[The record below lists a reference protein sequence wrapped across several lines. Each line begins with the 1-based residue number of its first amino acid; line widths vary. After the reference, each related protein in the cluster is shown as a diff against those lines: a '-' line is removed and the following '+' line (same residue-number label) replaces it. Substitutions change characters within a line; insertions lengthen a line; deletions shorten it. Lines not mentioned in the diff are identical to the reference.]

1 MPEIQNIFV
10 KSKMNQDLDDRL
22 VPKGEYRKA
31 LNIAISRSEG
41 SDVGTVQNA
50 LGNSLISATE
60 ISDIQNLDVIG
71 YYIDQS
77 QNDIY
82 VFLTDYV
89 DSSSSG
95 VANFAPSTANC
106 FIYRYNTISNLY
118 TKLVEGYYLNFSKNS
133 PVMGVNI
140 LEGLLFFTDNRNQPR
155 KINVSTA
162 ATDAFYYNN
171 EDKISVAKYY
181 PYTPI
186 NLINLAD
193 DNLGQSTMTNP
204 AQKFLDIEKGGEVYD
219 NPDYDVDFGGDQELL
234 SDKFVRFSYR
244 FRFDDGEYSLQ
255 APWTQVC
262 FIPKQQGYFN
272 TADAAATYRST
283 VVSFMEN
290 NVTQMLLNIQF
301 PTENPISDL
310 NISSVDIL
318 YKESDALSIKVIET
332 IPAQT
337 VYAQMQANT
346 NKLVY
351 SYKYISTKPYK
362 TLPSDES
369 TRVYDV
375 VPVKAL
381 AQEIVSNR
389 VIYGNFFDKQTPPNF
404 LNYGVGY
411 GLKDPVVTPV
421 EKIYSQIEYPSSS
434 LKQNRNYQAAFVLA
448 DRFGRQSS
456 VILSAKDSGTTRD
469 DLLFGGSTVY
479 LPYANASQT
488 PLDFPGY
495 ELKVLVDT
503 IEGGN
508 TAIPEQPN
516 INTGYPGVYKDNLKG
531 VDSVIINQA
540 GTGYSDG
547 TDISTTGGAGT
558 GCTVDIVTNVS
569 GEIVSVLIN
578 KAGTGYR
585 NGDLLTPSGTGSN
598 GLLTATVYD
607 PNPLGWYSYKIVV
620 KQTEQEYY
628 NVYLPGILNGYPF
641 GSALNA
647 DAINPQPELNQTANI
662 VLFSDN
668 INKVPKDL
676 SEVGP
681 DQKQYRSSV
690 NLFGRVTPYSA
701 ARAST
706 FSTQYYPTALPDTI
720 PSIAT
725 LRDTNYIAVLNSPG
739 NLEDLSYSEFYQS
752 DTNPSIA
759 RVSTNS
765 GIGKAS
771 TTGSSEAPVYGFSLG
786 VYETGPVTSLLDIY
800 WETSTVG
807 LISELNKIVQVD
819 FEGPASLELD
829 SPYVHFES
837 DAPGYQITAGKAVDN
852 EGGLFADNQITYTL
866 FSVVDENGLAISQFS
881 GTNQS
886 RTGISCYELV
896 SGQSGFTLSI
906 SADTYFYYESIDAQ
920 NNFTF
925 TVSCY
930 DNQAGTDTYL
940 EFTGSLSNTPPE
952 ITTPS
957 SPGTVVSY
965 TVGTLEGIVID
976 MNGNNGVNPG
986 AFSNTRL
993 RELVWSMGDAFNTI
1007 RPNDPPDPNNFGFTI
1022 NSITGLV
1029 EVEDLFITS
1038 GTVYEMPITLTDSG
1052 GAADAV
1058 TYDLQVSVSSSQTI
1072 TFKSYNRNSSSQGAP
1087 LPVINEVYYEW
1098 QGSEVVE
1105 REMLYPYDDTRVLK
1119 SSLSTQSIP
1128 KPVNPYTNP
1137 GLKAELSFENRN
1149 TGNTFAKWYI
1159 YKGDP
1164 LSQSQSFNPVT
1175 DSLPT
1180 GVTELY
1186 ASPNISPTTTPGVP
1200 YTATYTIP
1208 ESDQVGAPYFFT
1220 TFILIDDIS
1229 G

>member
-1 MPEIQNIFV
+1 MPEIQNIFI
-10 KSKMNQDLDDRL
+10 KSKMNQDIDDRL

-31 LNIAISRSEG
+31 LNIAVSRSEG

-50 LGNSLISATE
+50 LGNSLIATTE
-60 ISDIQNLDVIG
+60 LSGIQNLDVIG

-77 QNDIY
+77 QDDIY

-133 PVMGVNI
+133 PILGVNI

-162 ATDAFYYNN
+162 ATDISYYNT

-186 NLINLAD
+186 NLVNLAD
-193 DNLGQSTMTNP
+193 GNLGESTMTNP
-204 AQKFLDIEKGGEVYD
+204 AQQFLDIEKGEETYD
-219 NPDYDVDFGGDQELL
+219 NPDYDEDWAGDPELL

-244 FRFDDGEYSLQ
+244 FKFDDGEYSIQ

-272 TADAAATYRST
+272 TEDASATYRST

-290 NVTQMLLNIQF
+290 NATQMLLNIYF
-301 PTENPISDL
+301 PTANPISDL

-318 YKESDALSIKVIET
+318 YKESDALAIKVVET
-332 IPAQT
+332 IPAET

-346 NKLVY
+346 NNLVY

-362 TLPSDES
+362 TLPPEES

-381 AQEIVSNR
+381 AQEIISNR
-389 VIYGNFFDKQTPPNF
+389 VVYGNFFDKHTPPNF
-404 LNYGVGY
+404 LNYGVGF
-411 GLKDPVVTPV
+411 GLKDPVVVPV
-421 EKIYSQIEYPSSS
+421 DKVYSQIEYPSSS
-434 LKQNRNYQAAFVLA
+434 LKQNRNYQVGFVLA

-469 DLLFGGSTVY
+469 DLLFGGSTIYV
-479 LPYANASQT
+479 PYANAAVNA
-488 PLDFPGY
+488 LEFPGY
-495 ELKVLVDT
+495 ELKVLVNT
-503 IEGGN
+503 IDGGN
-508 TAIPEQPN
+508 AAIPVQPN

-531 VDSVIINQA
+531 VDAAIINQA
-540 GTGYSDG
+540 GTGYSSG
-547 TDISTTGGAGT
+547 TDIITTGGSGT
-558 GCTVDIVTNVS
+558 GCTVDIIANVS
-569 GEIVSVLIN
+569 GEITSVTIN
-578 KAGTGYR
+578 NQGTGYK
-585 NGDLLTPSGTGSN
+585 NGDVIIPSGAGSN
-598 GLLTATVYD
+598 GSFTVTVYD
-607 PNPLGWYSYKIVV
+607 PNPLGWYSYKVVV

-641 GSALNA
+641 GSSLNPDIPA
-647 DAINPQPELNQTANI
+647 TPQPELNQTANI

-690 NLFGRVTPYSA
+690 NLFGRVTPYIDL
-701 ARAST
+701 RTST
-706 FSTQYYPTALPDTI
+706 YSTQYYPTPLPDSI

-725 LRDTNYIAVLNSPG
+725 LRDTNYIAEKNSPG
-739 NLEDLSYSEFYQS
+739 QSVDLSYNEFYQS

-765 GIGKAS
+765 GIGKVS
-771 TTGSSEAPVYGFSLG
+771 TTDVDDYGDALG
-786 VYETGPVTSLLDIY
+786 VYETGAVTSFLDIY

-807 LISELNKIVQVD
+807 LISVLNKIVQVD

-829 SPYVHFES
+829 NPYTHSET
-837 DAPGYQITAGKAVDN
+837 DPPNYQITSGKAVDSD
-852 EGGLFADNQITYTL
+852 GGVFANNQITYSL
-866 FSVVDENGLAISQFS
+866 VSALDDDGYNISQF
-881 GTNQS
+881 TNTAQS
-886 RTGISCYELV
+886 RSGIDCYELV
-896 SGQSGFTLSI
+896 SGASGFTLSI
-906 SADTYFYYESIDAQ
+906 SSDTYFYYESDDAK

-930 DNQAGTDTYL
+930 DNQAGTDTLL
-940 EFTGSLSNTPPE
+940 EFTGSLSNTPPT
-952 ITTPS
+952 ITNPNA
-957 SPGTVVSY
+957 PGVVVPY
-965 TVGTLEGIVID
+965 VIGTLGGSVIA
-976 MNGNNGVNPG
+976 MSGNNGVNSG
-986 AFSNTRL
+986 AFSSTKV
-993 RELVWSMGDAFNTI
+993 RELVWSIGDAFNTI

-1022 NSITGLV
+1022 DSVTGIV
-1029 EVEDLFITS
+1029 EVDDTYITS
-1038 GTVYEMPITLTDSG
+1038 GTTYEMPITLTDSG

-1058 TYDLQVSVSSSQTI
+1058 TYDLQVSVSSTQQI
-1072 TFKSYNRNSSSQGAP
+1072 TFKSQNKNSSSFGNP
-1087 LPVINEVYYEW
+1087 LPVLKEIYFSWEDGEGLT
-1098 QGSEVVE
+1098 QAEI
-1105 REMLYPYDDTRVLK
+1105 LYPITGTTLQTFK
-1119 SSLSTQSIP
+1119 SNSGVASVS
-1128 KPVNPYTNP
+1128 PYPNSV
-1137 GLKAELSFENRN
+1137 LKAEISFENTN
-1149 TGNTFAKWYI
+1149 TNNRARWYV

-1164 LSQSQSFNPVT
+1164 GGSSWNPVT
-1175 DSLPT
+1175 GTLPS
-1180 GVTELY
+1180 GVTQLY
-1186 ASPNISPTTTPGVP
+1186 GSPVILPANSNP

-1208 ESDQVGAPYFFT
+1208 TSDQVGPPFVFT
-1220 TFILIDDIS
+1220 TYLFIFDYTP
-1229 G
+1229 

>member
-1 MPEIQNIFV
+1 MPEIQNIFI
-10 KSKMNQDLDDRL
+10 KSKMNQDIDDRL
-22 VPKGEYRKA
+22 VPRGEYRKA

-50 LGNSLISATE
+50 LGNSLIAITE
-60 ISDIQNLDVIG
+60 ISGIKNLDVIG

-77 QNDIY
+77 QDDIY

-95 VANFAPSTANC
+95 IANFAPSTANC
-106 FIYRYNTISNLY
+106 FIYRYNAVSNLY
-118 TKLVEGYYLNFSKNS
+118 TRLVEGYYLNFSKNS
-133 PVMGVNI
+133 PVLGVNI

-162 ATDAFYYNN
+162 ATDISYYNS

-186 NLINLAD
+186 NLVNLAGD
-193 DNLGQSTMTNP
+193 SLGESTMTNP
-204 AQKFLDIEKGGEVYD
+204 AQQFLDIEKGGEDYD
-219 NPDYDVDFGGDQELL
+219 NPDYDEDWAGDQELL

-244 FRFDDGEYSLQ
+244 FKFDDGEYSLQ

-272 TADAAATYRST
+272 TEDASAAYRST

-290 NVTQMLLNIQF
+290 NVTQMLLNIYF
-301 PTENPISDL
+301 PTANPISDF

-318 YKESDALSIKVIET
+318 YKESDALAIKVIET
-332 IPAQT
+332 IPAET
-337 VYAQMQANT
+337 VYTQMQANT
-346 NKLVY
+346 NNLVY

-381 AQEIVSNR
+381 AQEIISNR
-389 VIYGNFFDKQTPPNF
+389 VIYGNFFDKHTPPNF
-404 LNYGVGY
+404 LNYGVGF

-434 LKQNRNYQAAFVLA
+434 LKQNRNYQVGFVLA

-456 VILSAKDSGTTRD
+456 VILSAKDSGTTSE
-469 DLLFGGSTVY
+469 DLLFGGSTIYV
-479 LPYANASQT
+479 PYANAGVNA
-488 PLDFPGY
+488 LNFPGY
-495 ELKVLVDT
+495 ELKVLVNT
-503 IEGGN
+503 IEGGSA
-508 TAIPEQPN
+508 AIPVSPN
-516 INTGYPGVYKDNLKG
+516 LSTGYPGVYKDNLKG
-531 VDSVIINQA
+531 VDAIIINQA
-540 GTGYSDG
+540 GTGYSSG

-558 GCTVDIVTNVS
+558 GCTVDVVTNVS
-569 GEIVSVLIN
+569 GEITSVTIN
-578 KAGTGYR
+578 KQGTGYR
-585 NGDLLTPSGTGSN
+585 DGDLLTPSGAGSN

-641 GSALNA
+641 GSALNG
-647 DAINPQPELNQTANI
+647 DPINAQPELNQTANI

-681 DQKQYRSSV
+681 DQRQYRSSV
-690 NLFGRVTPYSA
+690 NLFGRVTPYPDV
-701 ARAST
+701 RASNY
-706 FSTQYYPTALPDTI
+706 STQYYPTALPDSI
-720 PSIAT
+720 PNIAT
-725 LRDTNYIAVLNSPG
+725 IRDTNYIATLNIPG
-739 NLEDLSYSEFYQS
+739 QGLDLSYNEFYQS

-759 RVSTNS
+759 RVSTNN
-765 GIGKAS
+765 GIGKVS
-771 TTGSSEAPVYGFSLG
+771 TNADDDYGDALG
-786 VYETGPVTSLLDIY
+786 IYETGPVTSLLDIY

-829 SPYVHFES
+829 NPYVHSES
-837 DAPGYQITAGKAVDN
+837 DPPLYQITAGKAVDGD
-852 EGGLFADNQITYTL
+852 GGVFADNQITYSL
-866 FSVVDENGLAISQFS
+866 VSVLDDNGYNVSQFS
-881 GTNQS
+881 NTNQARS
-886 RTGISCYELV
+886 GVNCYELV

-906 SADTYFYYESIDAQ
+906 SNDTYFYYESVDAQ

-930 DNQAGTDTYL
+930 DNQAGTDTFL
-940 EFTGSLSNTPPE
+940 EFTGSLSNTPPA
-952 ITTPS
+952 ITFPAA
-957 SPGTVVSY
+957 PGLVVSY
-965 TVGTLEGIVID
+965 TIGTLEGTVID
-976 MNGNNGVNPG
+976 MGGNNGVNSG
-986 AFSNTRL
+986 AFSSTKV
-993 RELVWSMGDAFNTI
+993 RELVWSMGNAFNTI
-1007 RPNDPPDPNNFGFTI
+1007 RPNDPPNPNNFGFTI
-1022 NSITGLV
+1022 DSTTGLV
-1029 EVEDLFITS
+1029 EVDDLFITS

-1058 TYDLQVSVSSSQTI
+1058 TYDLQVSVSSTQTI
-1072 TFKSYNRNSSSQGAP
+1072 TFKSYNKNSSTAIGA
-1087 LPVINEVYYEW
+1087 LPVVRKMSYQWEDEF
-1098 QGSEVVE
+1098 VE
-1105 REMLYPYDDTRVLK
+1105 QEILFPASGTTLTSFLQN
-1119 SSLSTQSIP
+1119 SSTASVS
-1128 KPVNPYTNP
+1128 PYTNST
-1137 GLKAELSFENRN
+1137 LEAKISFDNTN

-1164 LSQSQSFNPVT
+1164 GSSFDPVNGT
-1175 DSLPT
+1175 LPG
-1180 GVTELY
+1180 GVTLLF
-1186 ASPNISPTTTPGVP
+1186 ASTNVPPTTTGVP
-1200 YTATYTIP
+1200 YNATYTIQT
-1208 ESDQVGAPYFFT
+1208 SDQVGSPYLFT
-1220 TFILIDDIS
+1220 TFLLIDDIA